1 MVIVIVEFYL
11 VKTAETDSA
20 VYDRLTK
27 KSHLSDMFFR

>member
-11 VKTAETDSA
+11 VKTTETDTA

-27 KSHLSDMFFR
+27 KNHLSDMFFR